1 LYTYRL
7 IQTVFL
13 GQLKDEHRRV
23 KEIPVA
29 FLIPIYVLIIGIM
42 IFSMKPHWILAP
54 ISEYLSA
61 YFPTN
66 PVVWDGAAATTALG
80 YWNGEWIMYIVGVMF
95 ILILGWLLWLNAR
108 ATKVK
113 QFNMVYSAERPFRP
127 ETTHMAHN
135 MYAGYNKA
143 LGFISEPGITNFWN
157 RVASFISDSAGILRR
172 VYTGNGQTY
181 AFHIVAYI
189 VIIYFLIF

>member
-1 LYTYRL
+1 
-7 IQTVFL
+7 
-13 GQLKDEHRRV
+13 
-23 KEIPVA
+23 
-29 FLIPIYVLIIGIM
+29 
-42 IFSMKPHWILAP
+42 
-54 ISEYLSA
+54 
-61 YFPTN
+61 
-66 PVVWDGAAATTALG
+66 
-80 YWNGEWIMYIVGVMF
+80 
-95 ILILGWLLWLNAR
+95 
-108 ATKVK
+108 
-113 QFNMVYSAERPFRP
+113 
-127 ETTHMAHN
+127 MAHN